1 MTFNRNVQLSNTPF
15 PPKLQIQAVL
25 SGSSAVEDSKVL
37 AAQPDQNQRTQESFQ
52 SQTIDGRYKERL
64 GGGQCASNQSQLV
77 MNKHGLGLPRTK
89 ALCHAKSALDDFR
102 KKRCL
107 PEAIKQP
114 VVQGLTSDAAVALV
128 MHVVG
133 DFGLCSISA
142 QSEVFYELTRLEKA
156 VEAGVLQ
163 TEKFLVCRLSCRD
176 VQLLLQLLNSS
187 READLCEF
195 EHLQAGHTWCC
206 QQ

>member
-15 PPKLQIQAVL
+15 TPELQNQAVL

-37 AAQPDQNQRTQESFQ
+37 AAQPDQNQRTQDPFQ

-77 MNKHGLGLPRTK
+77 MNKHSLGLPRTK

-107 PEAIKQP
+107 PEAIEQL

-128 MHVVG
+128 THVVG
-133 DFGLCSISA
+133 DFGLRSISA

-156 VEAGVLQ
+156 VEAGG
-163 TEKFLVCRLSCRD
+163 FCRSCCSWGGEAAG
-176 VQLLLQLLNSS
+176 QAEHFKAAYPGS
-187 READLCEF
+187 RHF
-195 EHLQAGHTWCC
+195 EQSIANREIPCL
-206 QQ
+206 